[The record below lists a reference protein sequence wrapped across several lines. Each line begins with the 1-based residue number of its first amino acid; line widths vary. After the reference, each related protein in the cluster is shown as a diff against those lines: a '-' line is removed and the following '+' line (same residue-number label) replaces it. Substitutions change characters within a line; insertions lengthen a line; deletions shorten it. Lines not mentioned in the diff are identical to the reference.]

1 MTPEPISN
9 KDISSLLFD
18 QGLTIEK
25 LKLKIARLEKLVI
38 LAIVTNL
45 PQLLEILKP

>member
-1 MTPEPISN
+1 MPEPISN
-9 KDISSLLFD
+9 EDISSLLFD

-25 LKLKIARLEKLVI
+25 LKLKIARLEKLVL

-45 PQLLEILKP
+45 PQLLEIFKP